1 MALSE
6 GLDVACGDERRR
18 GGVKTLWLTERDN
31 VTDFT
36 AGVTDHEYTAVT
48 LTATTVKFYK
58 FEFSDFT
65 GGFGSTGNSE
75 NGSDVQEVEA
85 EFHVP
90 KMEKVKAA
98 ILQELKTTCKVV
110 AVYEDYNSKFF
121 VGGYDEILEE
131 KAGLLVTLDELLGT
145 DLQDENGY
153 VIHLTGKAAELQREF
168 TGDTTDAALFEQ

>member
-1 MALSE
+1 MALTQ

-36 AGVTDHEYTAVT
+36 TGSDHEYSAVT
-48 LTATTVKFYK
+48 LTSTAVQFYK
-58 FEFSDFT
+58 FEFTDFT
-65 GGFGSTGNSE
+65 GGFGSEGNSE
-75 NGSDVQEVEA
+75 NGSDVQEVSG
-85 EFHVP
+85 EFKIP

-110 AVYEDYNSKFF
+110 AIYEDYNSKFF
-121 VGGYDEILEE
+121 VAGYDEVLEE
-131 KAGLLVTLDELLGT
+131 KAALLVTINELGGT

-153 VIHLTGKAAELQREF
+153 TLVLAGKAAELQREF
-168 TGDTTDAALFEQ
+168 TGDTTDATKFEQ